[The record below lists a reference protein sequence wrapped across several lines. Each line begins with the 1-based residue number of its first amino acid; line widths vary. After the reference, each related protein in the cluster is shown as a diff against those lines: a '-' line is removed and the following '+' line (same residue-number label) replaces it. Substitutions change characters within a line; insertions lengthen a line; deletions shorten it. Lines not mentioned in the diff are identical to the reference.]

1 MNQLTSL
8 SRNVLS
14 AAAIATLA
22 LGAATASA
30 QSSTPGQTFTVN
42 APTGSFQANAVDF
55 SYRADVTQTGTG
67 DNTASFVETGAGFFS
82 TFQLGIGSP
91 VFGSGLNSDYKLY
104 AEFVGTGNVAQTGAI
119 VEGDFTTFNLTV
131 RLDPQGDTNF
141 TSQTSRLLVGTGN
154 DLTVLTGTLSQG
166 EFRVDTSGL
175 ENGGF
180 DVLLNVQ
187 TVGSFFA
194 GAAFANGMSLADFN
208 GVNSFI
214 TGLSIPGEGASN
226 SVRIEGSGNLTVA
239 AIPEPETYA
248 LMLAGL
254 GVVGFM
260 ARRRKNR
267 DA

>member
-1 MNQLTSL
+1 MHQLTSL
-8 SRNVLS
+8 ARTVLS
-14 AAAIATLA
+14 AAAVAALA

-30 QSSTPGQTFTVN
+30 QSTFTVN
-42 APTGSFQANAVDF
+42 APTGSFQANAIDF

-67 DNTASFVETGAGFFS
+67 SNTASFVETGAGFFS
-82 TFQLGIGSP
+82 AFQFGIGSP
-91 VFGSGLNSDYKLY
+91 VFGSGLNTNYKLY
-104 AEFVGTGNVAQTGAI
+104 AEFVGTGNVSQTGAI
-119 VEGDFTTFNLTV
+119 VEGDFTSFDLIV

-141 TSQTSRLLVGTGN
+141 VSQTSRLLTGTGN
-154 DLTVLTGTLSQG
+154 DQTVLTGTLSQG

-214 TGLSIPGEGASN
+214 TGLSIPGQGASN
-226 SVRIEGSGNLTVA
+226 SVRINGSGNFTVA

-254 GVVGFM
+254 GAVGFM